1 YEWLL
6 DNVPNCRERVENGDV
21 LMGTMDSWL
30 IWKLTNG
37 KSFIT
42 DPANAVS
49 SSLWNPMSGEWIPET
64 ASIIQFPVESF
75 AQLVFSIDVYGMT
88 YKDFFDV
95 VNAIAALTGDQQA
108 AMYRHLAT
116 DRGVGKASYGTS
128 VIVDVNTGTDWIE
141 TETSCP

>member
-1 YEWLL
+1 RNQLGKALNRKLNNRSSFWHPFSTYTKYEWLL

-49 SSLWNPMSGEWIPET
+49 SFLWNPMSGEWMPET
-64 ASIIQFPVESF
+64 ASIIQFPVERL
-75 AQLVFSIDVYGMT
+75 AQLVSSSEVYGVT
-88 YKDFFDV
+88 DKD
-95 VNAIAALTGDQQA
+95 L
-108 AMYRHLAT
+108 
-116 DRGVGKASYGTS
+116 
-128 VIVDVNTGTDWIE
+128 
-141 TETSCP
+141 